1 MTLLSRLYGVRP
13 ALRHRVLESSPGRYR
28 YDAADPTPAGRGLR
42 ASEHEI
48 FHDHRHPSA
57 RRLPFTS
64 GAS

>member
-1 MTLLSRLYGVRP
+1 MTLLSRSYGVRP
-13 ALRHRVLESSPGRYR
+13 ALRHRVLESSPGR

-48 FHDHRHPSA
+48 FHDHNNPSA
-57 RRLPFTS
+57 LWLPLTS